1 MKQIE
6 MGIRRLEMKWK
17 ILAVAVVALVGV
29 FIMTRFASA
38 ESIDVNITGA
48 LLDDASWSVGD
59 EPVTWT
65 ASAFDSESGEYM
77 SLEDGGSIIWE
88 SSDRRIVDFTQSSEG
103 TESTVTLK
111 PVSAGR
117 VKVTATYTKIVTT
130 DEGTYPVTAR
140 AERNVVVKFAVEE
153 SRIPTVP
160 YEDDFVVPDLIT
172 NSVYPVTWTSS
183 NDTVAT
189 VEDDGNGNGVVTLQG
204 AGKTEITA
212 RNSDGQYITFPMVV
226 NAKFN
231 EVNTPVT
238 IACDEYYTLTTNA
251 KKPSNIVFA
260 SANKDIVYVDPDGTA
275 QGISAGNTYLYV
287 YAVNSDDEWY
297 KLLPDP
303 PRSLA
308 VKVDFMISSDTNVA
322 AVGDT
327 IQLNSNISTSKK
339 NIVNWTSSD
348 TSVATVDTN
357 GLVKALKRGTVTIN
371 ANVVNEQIFGT
382 RNTQSSSVTL
392 DIIDTFS
399 LNEIQHIVEVGD
411 SFELNALVTESQAAV
426 IWSSSNNSV
435 ATVTADRSDSTKA
448 VIKGVK
454 KGTAVITATQVING
468 VSKTASCEVSV
479 TQSVGLQT
487 VTINPSTLS
496 ITRGQQYPLIAVF
509 SPRNTDNQTVKW
521 VSSDESVVKVDDQ
534 GVVSGIKGGE
544 AVVSVVA
551 EDGIKVAACTISV
564 REPVSGIKL
573 STNQVTASLSLGN
586 YQLTYTILPSGEG
599 VNRDVTWSSSA
610 PDVLTVNENGYVTFK
625 KPGKATVI
633 VKTVD
638 VGTNGNLID
647 TCEFY
652 INKPVTA
659 VDLDYTNVTLK
670 IDEDFRLSAKI
681 TPADASN
688 QNIIWSSSDTGI
700 VKVDDSGLITGVA
713 GGSATILAKSEDSG
727 ATSLCNVTVY
737 QPVTS
742 VTISNES
749 MTVRKG
755 TEFWLNATAL
765 PNNAANKEIA
775 WSSGDTRIATV
786 DQNGKV
792 TALEAGTC
800 VINATSRDSGV
811 MARCA
816 LTVTQPITGIYLN
829 ITERTIMKGDRFV
842 VIPTITPSDA
852 DNKNVTFISS
862 DDSVATVD
870 NNGIV
875 TGRGGGVAIII
886 AKTDERGLVASCQVT
901 VQEFVSSV
909 NIVTDVTNV
918 NIGDSRQVTA
928 EVLPETATNRGL
940 TWNSSNRNVIT
951 VDENGRITAVGVG
964 KADLY
969 AYAADGSG
977 VYDYKPVEVVRPVST
992 ITVTPTSLS
1001 VPEGGS
1007 ADIRATVAPSNA
1019 TYLGVSWES
1028 SNNDVAIVDSN
1039 GNIIGVSAGTCTITA
1054 NAIDGSGVSG
1064 KCRVTVTPTIPASAV
1079 TINAKS
1085 VTMLPGQT
1093 RELKARIKPTKSTE
1107 SVQWL
1112 SADTS
1117 VATVSNTGVVT
1128 ARGQGNTEIYA
1139 ISSETGVE
1147 TSCEIIV
1154 LALNATSVTLEQYDS
1169 YDLDVFGATQKIKW
1183 YSNNKRVATV
1193 SANGTV
1199 IGRMAGTTTITAKV
1213 NGKVL
1218 YCTVRVTNMR

>member
-1 MKQIE
+1 MQ
-6 MGIRRLEMKWK
+6 
-17 ILAVAVVALVGV
+17 
-29 FIMTRFASA
+29 
-38 ESIDVNITGA
+38 
-48 LLDDASWSVGD
+48 
-59 EPVTWT
+59 
-65 ASAFDSESGEYM
+65 
-77 SLEDGGSIIWE
+77 
-88 SSDRRIVDFTQSSEG
+88 
-103 TESTVTLK
+103 
-111 PVSAGR
+111 
-117 VKVTATYTKIVTT
+117 
-130 DEGTYPVTAR
+130 
-140 AERNVVVKFAVEE
+140 
-153 SRIPTVP
+153 
-160 YEDDFVVPDLIT
+160 
-172 NSVYPVTWTSS
+172 
-183 NDTVAT
+183 
-189 VEDDGNGNGVVTLQG
+189 
-204 AGKTEITA
+204 
-212 RNSDGQYITFPMVV
+212 
-226 NAKFN
+226 
-231 EVNTPVT
+231 
-238 IACDEYYTLTTNA
+238 
-251 KKPSNIVFA
+251 
-260 SANKDIVYVDPDGTA
+260 
-275 QGISAGNTYLYV
+275 
-287 YAVNSDDEWY
+287 
-297 KLLPDP
+297 
-303 PRSLA
+303 
-308 VKVDFMISSDTNVA
+308 
-322 AVGDT
+322 
-327 IQLNSNISTSKK
+327 
-339 NIVNWTSSD
+339 
-348 TSVATVDTN
+348 
-357 GLVKALKRGTVTIN
+357 
-371 ANVVNEQIFGT
+371 
-382 RNTQSSSVTL
+382 
-392 DIIDTFS
+392 
-399 LNEIQHIVEVGD
+399 
-411 SFELNALVTESQAAV
+411 
-426 IWSSSNNSV
+426 
-435 ATVTADRSDSTKA
+435 
-448 VIKGVK
+448 
-454 KGTAVITATQVING
+454 
-468 VSKTASCEVSV
+468 
-479 TQSVGLQT
+479 
-487 VTINPSTLS
+487 
-496 ITRGQQYPLIAVF
+496 
-509 SPRNTDNQTVKW
+509 
-521 VSSDESVVKVDDQ
+521 
-534 GVVSGIKGGE
+534 
-544 AVVSVVA
+544 
-551 EDGIKVAACTISV
+551 
-564 REPVSGIKL
+564 
-573 STNQVTASLSLGN
+573 
-586 YQLTYTILPSGEG
+586 
-599 VNRDVTWSSSA
+599 
-610 PDVLTVNENGYVTFK
+610 
-625 KPGKATVI
+625 
-633 VKTVD
+633 
-638 VGTNGNLID
+638 
-647 TCEFY
+647 
-652 INKPVTA
+652 
-659 VDLDYTNVTLK
+659 
-670 IDEDFRLSAKI
+670 
-681 TPADASN
+681 
-688 QNIIWSSSDTGI
+688 
-700 VKVDDSGLITGVA
+700 
-713 GGSATILAKSEDSG
+713 
-727 ATSLCNVTVY
+727 
-737 QPVTS
+737 
-742 VTISNES
+742 
-749 MTVRKG
+749 
-755 TEFWLNATAL
+755 
-765 PNNAANKEIA
+765 
-775 WSSGDTRIATV
+775 
-786 DQNGKV
+786 
-792 TALEAGTC
+792 
-800 VINATSRDSGV
+800 
-811 MARCA
+811 
-816 LTVTQPITGIYLN
+816 QPITGIYLN

-842 VIPTITPSDA
+842 IIPTITPSDA